1 MLKLIEGKQYETI
14 AGTFYFIGISRND
27 FTCDVCH
34 KQHYDRKRQEYQNF
48 YEFTDTNDGS
58 FSQHYLIGTTCI
70 RKFIKIQ
77 NSKLQI
83 GKQYQYWYE
92 TPYNW
97 VYDGV
102 LNNLQHPQATCD
114 CCKKVRSKLLQFH
127 NSTNERDIMLI
138 GVTCAK
144 GEFKEITK

>member
-1 MLKLIEGKQYETI
+1 MLKLIEGNQYETT

-34 KQHYDRKRQEYQNF
+34 KQHYDHKRQEYQNF

-77 NSKLQI
+77 NAKLQRGNNVEPLELTIMAMLVGVREQKNI
-83 GKQYQYWYE
+83 G
-92 TPYNW
+92 
-97 VYDGV
+97 
-102 LNNLQHPQATCD
+102 A
-114 CCKKVRSKLLQFH
+114 
-127 NSTNERDIMLI
+127 
-138 GVTCAK
+138 
-144 GEFKEITK
+144 FKE